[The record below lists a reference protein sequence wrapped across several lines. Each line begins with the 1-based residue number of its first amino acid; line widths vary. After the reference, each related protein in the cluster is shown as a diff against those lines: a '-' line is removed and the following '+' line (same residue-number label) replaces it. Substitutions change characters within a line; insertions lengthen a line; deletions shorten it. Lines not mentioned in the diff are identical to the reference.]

1 VNREEQD
8 LLAGL
13 PEQVEQAGTP
23 LDEITPWVD
32 ENIPSR
38 V

>member
-1 VNREEQD
+1 MIFT
-8 LLAGL
+8 
-13 PEQVEQAGTP
+13 PGTP
-23 LDEITPWVD
+23 LDEITTWVD